1 MAVFYQFQDSGLD
14 DWDRNNNFV
23 QMGFRPGFAI
33 QARELTQ
40 MQTIS
45 QYQIYSIAKA
55 LIGDSGVLD
64 STQVGMSQTAS
75 TPTQATFQLTVNPT
89 NFLIRPQDKDLGY
102 VVYSGNVFNLPN
114 ITVTQGDN
122 LFVAAQFKEIQVNPN
137 GDTFPAQDGFAEV
150 QVDSSLNDNANGFYN
165 SGAPGASRYKIEVTG
180 LLTYDP
186 SQQVLANVVDIMYFD
201 GLIPRFMNGQ
211 AVPLT

>member
-14 DWDRNNNFV
+14 DWKRNNNFV

-55 LIGDSGVLD
+55 LIGDSGILD
-64 STQVGMSQTAS
+64 KTQVAMNQDTI
-75 TPTQATFQLTVNPT
+75 TPTSASYSMTVNPT
-89 NFLIRPQDKDLGY
+89 NYLIRPQDKDLGY
-102 VVYSGNVFNLPN
+102 VVYSGNVYNLPN
-114 ITVTQGDN
+114 ISVTQGDN

-150 QVDSSLNDNANGFYN
+150 QVDTTLNDNANGFYN

-186 SQQVLANVVDIMYFD
+186 TQQVLANVVDIMYFD
-201 GLIPRFMNGQ
+201 GLTPRFMNGQ

>member
-14 DWDRNNNFV
+14 DWKRNNNFV

-55 LIGDSGVLD
+55 LIGDSGILD
-64 STQVGMSQTAS
+64 KTQVAMNQDTI
-75 TPTQATFQLTVNPT
+75 TPTSASYSMTVNPT
-89 NFLIRPQDKDLGY
+89 NYLIRPQDKDLGY
-102 VVYSGNVFNLPN
+102 VVYSGNVYNLPN
-114 ITVTQGDN
+114 ISVTQGDN

>member
-102 VVYSGNVFNLPN
+102 VVYSGNVFNHPN

-150 QVDSSLNDNANGFYN
+150 QVDTTLNDNANGFYN

-186 SQQVLANVVDIMYFD
+186 TQQVLANVVDIMYFD
-201 GLIPRFMNGQ
+201 GLTPRFMNGQ

>member
-122 LFVAAQFKEIQVNPN
+122 LFIAAQFKEIQVNPN

-150 QVDSSLNDNANGFYN
+150 QVDTTLNDNANGFYN

-186 SQQVLANVVDIMYFD
+186 TQQVLANVVDIMYFD
-201 GLIPRFMNGQ
+201 GLTPRFMNGQ

>member
-150 QVDSSLNDNANGFYN
+150 QVDTTLNDNANGFYN

-186 SQQVLANVVDIMYFD
+186 TQQVLANVVDIMYFD
-201 GLIPRFMNGQ
+201 GLTPRFMNGQ

>member
-14 DWDRNNNFV
+14 DWKRNNNFV

-55 LIGDSGVLD
+55 LIGDSGILD
-64 STQVGMSQTAS
+64 KTQVAMNQDTI
-75 TPTQATFQLTVNPT
+75 TPTSASYSLTVNPT
-89 NFLIRPQDKDLGY
+89 NYLIRPQDKDLGY
-102 VVYSGNVFNLPN
+102 VVYSGNVYNLPN
-114 ITVTQGDN
+114 ISITQGDN